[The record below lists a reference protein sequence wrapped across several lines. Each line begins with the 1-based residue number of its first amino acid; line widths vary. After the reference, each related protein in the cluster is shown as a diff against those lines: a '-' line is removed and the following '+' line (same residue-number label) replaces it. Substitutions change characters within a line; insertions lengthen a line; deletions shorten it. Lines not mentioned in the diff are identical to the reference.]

1 MYKRQESVGAFC
13 GRNAGLLSELTVNNS
28 KEEESPSTVSGSAN
42 VGGITGEQITKSDTG
57 TVELKGLVNRAA
69 VTGTTY
75 VGGIAGHLQAD
86 SNNSILVERCT
97 NYGVVEAV
105 PFSKEKGT
113 DAATAK

>member
-1 MYKRQESVGAFC
+1 
-13 GRNAGLLSELTVNNS
+13 
-28 KEEESPSTVSGSAN
+28 
-42 VGGITGEQITKSDTG
+42 
-57 TVELKGLVNRAA
+57 A

-113 DAATAK
+113 DAATAKYIGGITGFSDNASHDEKKLQIKKCI